1 MFKFSSSLKI
11 DENFDIVKSKNP
23 IDKCIKNVIR
33 MSYFNQNLS
42 IIKINKSSI
51 ISIDKCLKLS
61 FKEIKVNNPINSYI
75 IIHRNKLRKQKLN

>member
-11 DENFDIVKSKNP
+11 DENFVKSKNP

-33 MSYFNQNLS
+33 MSHFNQNLS

-61 FKEIKVNNPINSYI
+61 FKEIKVNNPINSYT